1 MSNRLRF
8 LVLVIVTL
16 IIFYPLLFIF
26 FVQDD
31 FFLLSISKVNTV
43 KNFLEFF
50 IPRGDVVWYRPLSS
64 QVFFF
69 LNQKLFGLW
78 SFPYHVI
85 QLLTH
90 LLNGYLLIV
99 LSKQL
104 FKKTTPGFLAAIIYL
119 TNASH
124 TVSLAWSATYSFQL
138 GITFLLLTIIYYLR
152 KQKIL
157 TVIFYFLGL
166 LTSEV
171 LLLTIIILFIIE
183 LVYFRKRISRM
194 LIYIFISSIF
204 ILARF
209 ILFPSKI
216 SGVYR
221 YLINSDIFSN
231 LRFYLFRSF
240 GLPMLIK
247 LYIFNNTGKLLI
259 INLLIIVFVGL
270 LFPLFIIKKLEAKN
284 VLFLF
289 LLYFIFLIPFL
300 PLSYHQAP
308 YYLSFS
314 LVGLSLILGYFLSSF
329 LKRKTSFLLL
339 IFLISYL
346 SIQFISFRLTYNTH
360 WLFQRAYLAKKL
372 VMQGI
377 YQADVGSEEYFSL
390 GANSAKKVFE
400 KINTNE

>member
-1 MSNRLRF
+1 MSNRFFF
-8 LVLVIVTL
+8 LVLILVSL
-16 IIFYPLLFIF
+16 IIFYPLLFTY

-31 FFLLSISKVNTV
+31 FFLLSISKINTV
-43 KNFLEFF
+43 RTFLEFF

-69 LNQKLFGLW
+69 LNQKLFGLQP
-78 SFPYHVI
+78 FTYHLVQI
-85 QLLTH
+85 ITH

-104 FKKTTPGFLAAIIYL
+104 FKRSKPGFIASIIYL

-138 GITFLLLTIIYYLR
+138 GVTFLLLTIIYYL
-152 KQKIL
+152 KNQKKYSI
-157 TVIFYFLGL
+157 IFYLLGL

-171 LLLTIIILFIIE
+171 LIFSIIILFLIE
-183 LVYFRKRISRM
+183 ILFLRKKISQM
-194 LIYIFISSIF
+194 LIFILTSIVF
-204 ILARF
+204 TLARF
-209 ILFPSKI
+209 IIFPSKI
-216 SGVYR
+216 SGVYQ
-221 YLINSDIFSN
+221 YLITNEIFSN

-240 GLPMLIK
+240 GLPMLIR

-259 INLLIIVFVGL
+259 LNLLIIIFVGF
-270 LFPLFIIKKLEAKN
+270 LFPLFIIKKLEARN

-289 LLYFIFLIPFL
+289 LLYLIFLIPFL

-314 LVGLSLILGYFLSSF
+314 LVGFSLILGYFLSSF
-329 LKRKTSFLLL
+329 LKRKTSFLVL

-346 SIQFISFRLTYNTH
+346 SIQFISFKLTYNTH
-360 WLFQRAYLAKKL
+360 WLFQRASLAKKL

-400 KINTNE
+400 KININE

>member
-1 MSNRLRF
+1 MANRLSF
-8 LVLVIVTL
+8 LSLIIISL
-16 IIFYPLLFIF
+16 IIFYPLLFIY

-43 KNFLEFF
+43 KTFLEFF

-69 LNQKLFGLW
+69 FGQKLFGLHP
-78 SFPYHVI
+78 FAYHLI
-85 QLLTH
+85 QIITH
-90 LLNGYLLIV
+90 FLNGYLLIV

-104 FKKTTPGFLAAIIYL
+104 FKKSTPGFLASIIYL

-124 TVSLAWSATYSFQL
+124 AVSLAWSATYSFQL
-138 GITFLLLTIIYYLR
+138 GVTFLLLTIIYYLKNR
-152 KQKIL
+152 KKYS
-157 TVIFYFLGL
+157 VIFYLLGL

-171 LLLTIIILFIIE
+171 LIFSIIILFLIE
-183 LVYFRKRISRM
+183 ILFLHKKISQM
-194 LIYIFISSIF
+194 LIFILTSIVF

-209 ILFPSKI
+209 MIFPSKI
-216 SGVYR
+216 SGVYQ
-221 YLINSDIFSN
+221 YLITNEIFSN

-240 GLPMLIK
+240 GLPMLIR
-247 LYIFNNTGKLLI
+247 LHIFNNTGKLLI
-259 INLLIIVFVGL
+259 LNLLIIIFVGL

-314 LVGLSLILGYFLSSF
+314 LVGFSLILGYFLSSF
-329 LKRKTSFLLL
+329 LKRKISFLLL

-346 SIQFISFRLTYNTH
+346 SIQFISFKLTYNTH
-360 WLFQRAYLAKKL
+360 WLFQRASLAKKL
-372 VMQGI
+372 VRQGI

-390 GANSAKKVFE
+390 GANSAKKVFG
-400 KINTNE
+400 KININE